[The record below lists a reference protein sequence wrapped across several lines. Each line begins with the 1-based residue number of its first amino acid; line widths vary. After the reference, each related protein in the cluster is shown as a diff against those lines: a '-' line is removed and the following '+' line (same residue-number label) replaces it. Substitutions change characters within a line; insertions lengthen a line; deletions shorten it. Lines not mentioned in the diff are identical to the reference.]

1 LTFKLST
8 FFQVQHLIV
17 FSLKVFIALYMFY
30 IGLELG
36 YFQYYTGHILSPLK
50 ILRKVLIFCF
60 VLFFCTDNWVK
71 FREHSGSTI
80 FSWLFKAYSS
90 FEFVPWI
97 YYSEISLKTAC
108 VLSHVQLLVTLWHLT
123 PTLTLTLTRLLCL
136 GDLPGMN
143 TGVDCHFL
151 FQGNFLTNWV
161 MSKYLGISFCAM
173 CEHSLLWVIP
183 DICLFIHRIRIPPS
197 LTLLSSI
204 PFADFSPNK
213 LQVLF
218 LSSERQGF

>member
-1 LTFKLST
+1 ML
-8 FFQVQHLIV
+8 
-17 FSLKVFIALYMFY
+17 Y

-108 VLSHVQLLVTLWHLT
+108 VLSHVQLLVTLWHVTL
-123 PTLTLTLTRLLCL
+123 TLTLTLTRLLCL

-151 FQGNFLTNWV
+151 FQGNFLTNG
-161 MSKYLGISFCAM
+161 S
-173 CEHSLLWVIP
+173 
-183 DICLFIHRIRIPPS
+183 CLNIWE
-197 LTLLSSI
+197 
-204 PFADFSPNK
+204 
-213 LQVLF
+213 F
-218 LSSERQGF
+218 LSVLCVSTHFCEWSQTYVYSYIELGYHLL